1 MRTLQ
6 LPGLEALE
14 RPRLGVDAVRGLA
27 KLGTVIRWPGLLIAG
42 AVGVLQPP
50 RYTIPL
56 IILFIWVTLYNTWAM
71 ISIPRLDARD
81 ILRVGRALTVI
92 DTVSYFALLAIFSG
106 VTAANPPIY
115 AFYVLLIV
123 WMVAYD
129 GAEGAMLSLALF
141 VIGVI
146 ALQGVRV
153 AFFHLAFNGM
163 EVLLWSLIMAF
174 AAAGIA
180 AFDRVVLGAELS
192 DATAGSAPSG
202 TAPVNGSG
210 PGGPTNEVSLV
221 AHAGPKPDAEVK
233 LSRREQEV
241 LRLVS
246 EGYSNAMI
254 ANRLHLSENTIKT
267 YVETLLSRLH
277 ARNRAE
283 AVAAASRQNLL

>member
-1 MRTLQ
+1 VRPTDVR
-6 LPGLEALE
+6 ALVPAQTQPAD
-14 RPRLGVDAVRGLA
+14 RVVNRLLR
-27 KLGTVIRWPGLLIAG
+27 LLDITG

-50 RYTIPL
+50 RYTLPL
-56 IILFIWVTLYNTWAM
+56 IVLFIWVTLYNTWAM
-71 ISIPRLDARD
+71 ISIPRLDERV

-129 GAEGAMLSLALF
+129 GAEGAMLSLGLF

-153 AFFHLAFNGM
+153 AFFHMPFNGM

-192 DATAGSAPSG
+192 ATAGSTPNGAAP
-202 TAPVNGSG
+202 ANGSALNG
-210 PGGPTNEVSLV
+210 STREAAV
-221 AHAGPKPDAEVK
+221 ATHAGKSEVEVK

-241 LRLVS
+241 LQLVS

-283 AVAAASRQNLL
+283 AVAAASRQNLI

>member
-14 RPRLGVDAVRGLA
+14 RPRLGVEAIRGLA

-50 RYTIPL
+50 RYTVPL

-71 ISIPRLDARD
+71 ISIPRLDERV

-153 AFFHLAFNGM
+153 AFFHMPFNGM

-192 DATAGSAPSG
+192 GATAGPASNG
-202 TAPVNGSG
+202 TAPANGSG
-210 PGGPTNEVSLV
+210 LSGSTREVAAATQGGKAE
-221 AHAGPKPDAEVK
+221 GEVK

-283 AVAAASRQNLL
+283 AVAAASRQNLI